1 MKKTI
6 LIISMMMVLIII
18 MSACSNNN
26 KEKQPPKTKNGKI
39 LIVEYGDFKCPYC
52 KKVEKN
58 VMPTIKKDY
67 IDTNKVEYQFINAGF
82 LGKDSIVGSRAGNA
96 VQKVAPIEYLTFQ
109 RNVFANQKDEDKKW
123 LTEQF
128 LDKEID
134 KLDITTQQKSDIKK
148 QYKTKNSEAWK
159 KAEEQKEL
167 TEDNNI
173 DTVPTV
179 FINGKK
185 VKDPYKVEE
194 WKKYL

>member
-1 MKKTI
+1 MKKRI

-18 MSACSNNN
+18 ISACSNDN
-26 KEKQPPKTKNGKI
+26 KEKQPPKTENGKI

-96 VQKVAPIEYLTFQ
+96 VQKVAPNEYLTFQ

-185 VKDPYKVEE
+185 VNDPYKVEE

>member
-1 MKKTI
+1 MKKII
-6 LIISMMMVLIII
+6 LIISMLMVLTII

-26 KEKQPPKTKNGKI
+26 NEKQPPKTKNGKI

-96 VQKVAPIEYLTFQ
+96 VQKFAPNEYLTFQ
-109 RNVFANQKDEDKKW
+109 RNVLSNQKDEDKKW

-128 LDKEID
+128 LDNEID

-148 QYKTKNSEAWK
+148 QYKTKNSDAWK
-159 KAEEQKEL
+159 KAEEQKKM

-185 VKDPYKVEE
+185 VKDPYEVEE

>member
-58 VMPTIKKDY
+58 VMLTIKKDY

-96 VQKVAPIEYLTFQ
+96 VQKVAPNEYLTFQ

-185 VKDPYKVEE
+185 VKDPYTVGG